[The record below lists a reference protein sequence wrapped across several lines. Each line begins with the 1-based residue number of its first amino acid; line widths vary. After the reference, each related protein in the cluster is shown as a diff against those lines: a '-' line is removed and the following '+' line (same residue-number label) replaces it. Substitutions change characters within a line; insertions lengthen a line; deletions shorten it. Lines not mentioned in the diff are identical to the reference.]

1 MDAFQTPGA
10 FSWNELMTSDPEAA
24 LAFYSALLGW
34 NSSRMP
40 MPGGDYHVVKV
51 GETAVGGV
59 MAMPPEARAGGMP
72 PSWGSYVTVADV
84 DATARR
90 AADLGGKVVHGP
102 HDIPGVGR
110 MAVIVDPQ
118 GAAINV
124 IAYAMPAG

>member
-1 MDAFQTPGA
+1 MDAYQTPGA

-24 LAFYSALLGW
+24 LAFYTALFRW
-34 NSSRMP
+34 NVQKMP
-40 MPGGDYHVVKV
+40 MPGGDYHVVRV
-51 GETAVGGV
+51 GDTSVGGV
-59 MAMPPEARAGGMP
+59 MAIPPEAKAGGMP

-90 AADLGGKVVHGP
+90 AVELGGKVAHGP

-118 GAAINV
+118 GAALNV
-124 IAYAMPAG
+124 IAYSPPSA